1 MRTEII
7 IIINTAHLGLVRGR
21 KFIMK
26 NLKANTLISLVAF
39 QVFLLITA
47 NKYVLMNYLSGDA
60 MSAPLMFVFLNV
72 GICVVFKYITA
83 IVAHCFDNYQAKQK
97 ISAVK
102 L

>member
-1 MRTEII
+1 
-7 IIINTAHLGLVRGR
+7 
-21 KFIMK
+21 MK
-26 NLKANTLISLVAF
+26 NLKDNTLILLVAL

-47 NKYVLMNYLSGDA
+47 NKYVLVNYLSGDA

-72 GICVVFKYITA
+72 GICVVFKYVTA

>member
-1 MRTEII
+1 
-7 IIINTAHLGLVRGR
+7 
-21 KFIMK
+21 MK

-47 NKYVLMNYLSGDA
+47 NKYVFMNYFSGDA
-60 MSAPLMFVFLNV
+60 ISALLLFVILNV
-72 GICVVFKYITA
+72 GICVVFKYVTA
-83 IVAHCFDNYQAKQK
+83 IVAHCFDNYQAKQT

>member
-1 MRTEII
+1 
-7 IIINTAHLGLVRGR
+7 
-21 KFIMK
+21 MK
-26 NLKANTLISLVAF
+26 NLKDNTLILLVAL

-47 NKYVLMNYLSGDA
+47 NKYVFITYLSGDA
-60 MSAPLMFVFLNV
+60 ISALLRFVILNV
-72 GICVVFKYITA
+72 GICVVFKYVTA